1 MGVNI
6 AGLSDSQAADASV
19 DAMAELCAAVDIPS
33 GLRTFNVPE
42 DALAP
47 MAEEA
52 SKIDRLM
59 RNNPRKLTSAD
70 IEAIYRAAW

>member
-1 MGVNI
+1 MI
-6 AGLSDSQAADASV
+6 
-19 DAMAELCAAVDIPS
+19 ELCAAVDIPA
-33 GLRTFNVPE
+33 GLRAFNVPQ

-59 RNNPRKLTSAD
+59 RNNPRKLTSED
-70 IEAIYRAAW
+70 IESIYQAAW